1 MAVSL
6 VCSSFN
12 YVFVYYVL
20 HNSKSKTYLS
30 GYKKFMKSKL
40 FSITKKDFRIEYF
53 SGTGAGGQYR
63 NKHQNCVRLFH
74 ADSGVCVTGQSQR
87 NRQANLR
94 EAFNNLTKNP
104 KFKVWFNGKLQ
115 EVLTGKTL
123 ESKVEEMMAPENL
136 KVEIMENGKFIVEE

>member
-1 MAVSL
+1 
-6 VCSSFN
+6 
-12 YVFVYYVL
+12 
-20 HNSKSKTYLS
+20 
-30 GYKKFMKSKL
+30 
-40 FSITKKDFRIEYF
+40 
-53 SGTGAGGQYR
+53 
-63 NKHQNCVRLFH
+63 LFH

-115 EVLTGKTL
+115 EVLAGKTL

-136 KVEIMENGKFIVEE
+136 KVEVIKDDKFIEE